1 MPDKQSHTGY
11 YALTPLG
18 LVRNLKIC
26 LHTMQCSHHLK
37 ARLTDASQSKMHF
50 NLALVYL

>member
-18 LVRNLKIC
+18 LVRSLKIC
-26 LHTMQCSHHLK
+26 LHTMQFSYHPK
-37 ARLTDASQSKMHF
+37 ARLADAFQSRMHF